1 MDSIIKSK
9 MTDVEAQF
17 NEVAESIEA
26 KNEQIK
32 KLQKEVFDEESK
44 TIFLRGKYEGL
55 TEALELFEA
64 AIAEVKIAEGEP
76 VEVLDTE
83 DAN

>member
-1 MDSIIKSK
+1 M
-9 MTDVEAQF
+9 AR
-17 NEVAESIEA
+17 
-26 KNEQIK
+26 
-32 KLQKEVFDEESK
+32 ESK

-64 AIAEVKIAEGEP
+64 AIAEAEIAEAEP
-76 VEVLDTE
+76 VEVLNTE

>member
-26 KNEQIK
+26 KNKQIK